1 MFVKKLVEKATR
13 KHNGGGGI
21 NGLKAEEVRP
31 RLVFHYGVP
40 PESSS
45 LAYDPI
51 QHIIAIS
58 TRNGVI
64 KLLGKDNS
72 QALLQSEAASPSKFM
87 QFMENQG
94 ILLNVTSH
102 NHIEVWNIDKKQVTH
117 VHIFNEEITSFVV
130 VQQSFYIYVGDCLG
144 NVTVLKL
151 DNTLQCL
158 VKMPYKIPPSESC
171 GTQTEVDSDTAVI
184 FSSPQPMA
192 ESKRVLIIFRN
203 GLISLWGI
211 QESKVLLVA
220 GGNAQHSSQE
230 PKLVVSASWACVFG
244 SKVVV
249 GYSSGDIFLWAIP
262 VFLDHNSEA
271 LRNHKDFYASQNV
284 PLLKL
289 NLGYKMDKVPIV
301 SLRWF
306 AHDESSGHLYVNGF
320 SDSGSSHSFQVIIIN
335 ESTQTRTIKLVLPLT
350 EPCLGMEIVSCFSNQ
365 SKNKQNT
372 LVLLLRSGRLCLY
385 DDSAI
390 EQYLL
395 HCQSKS
401 PPTLPKQF
409 MVTLPFGDSRI
420 TAAKLYIGPSSP
432 VEESVAMQDHIL
444 LPNKYSSLFSINMK
458 EKDGSRRS
466 SAHFSGF
473 LKAKNLLVTGHVD
486 GAINFWDASCP
497 LLFPLLS
504 IEQQF
509 NESSSTAPVTSLHFD
524 VSSHILVSGDQSGS
538 IRIFI
543 FKKFQETSESIFS
556 FLQAKQGDNY
566 TVHNV
571 NLKGAIMSISMN
583 MDSKLLAVGTDK
595 GYVSVIQMEG
605 TTILYQK
612 QIPGQVYSG
621 IMSLQFVNHG
631 QNGSE
636 NSILLVGMEDSSVL
650 ALEEDSGHALSAN
663 PVKTKKTCK
672 ALLMH
677 ILDASPNG
685 VCTSDCVDTSKQSYS
700 KQLMQKQ
707 PLVLICSEN
716 AIRLYALSHVLQGIK
731 KVYSK
736 KRLDGSCYYASIIH
750 GSSLDVGLA
759 LVFSCGKMEIRSLL
773 DLAVLNE
780 VSLRGLT
787 YPTLKSPPNANSIF
801 CVSSEGEIL
810 LVNGDQALLFISV
823 LSHREIY
830 RHLEYITNV
839 YMEGLAPQEGTS
851 CMKNP
856 QKERKKGIFGMVVKD
871 LKGNKTK
878 HGKENDADDSSISE
892 ELSALFSTVNF
903 LHSDETR
910 CSSVVNNEDVELDID
925 DIDLEDTKEKH
936 KGLNLAVLDKQ
947 KLGKKLHAL
956 KGTVGKLKLNIE
968 EKMNSRKDK
977 HEEEKDISAVDK
989 IKQKYGYATNDESNT
1004 VKMAE
1009 SKLRENVIKLKA
1021 IGLRTSEM
1029 QNTAQTFSSLAKE
1042 LLQSTQGSKST

>member
-1 MFVKKLVEKATR
+1 MFMKKLVEKAT
-13 KHNGGGGI
+13 KKYNGGGGI

-51 QHIIAIS
+51 QHILAIS

-64 KLLGKDNS
+64 KLLGKDDS
-72 QALLQSEAASPSKFM
+72 QALLQSEAAAPSKFL
-87 QFMENQG
+87 QFMENRG

-102 NHIEVWNIDKKQVTH
+102 NHIEVWNIDKKQITH
-117 VHIFNEEITSFVV
+117 VHIFNGEITSFVV

-144 NVTVLKL
+144 NITVLKL

-171 GTQTEVDSDTAVI
+171 GTQTEADSDTAVI

-271 LRNHKDFYASQNV
+271 PWNHKDSYASQNV

-365 SKNKQNT
+365 SKNRQNT
-372 LVLLLRSGRLCLY
+372 LVLLLRSGCLCLY

-409 MVTLPFGDSRI
+409 IVTLPFGDSRI
-420 TAAKLYIGPSSP
+420 TVAKLYIGPSSP
-432 VEESVAMQDHIL
+432 VEESVAMQDQIF
-444 LPNKYSSLFSINMK
+444 LPNKYSSLFSMNMK

-473 LKAKNLLVTGHVD
+473 SKAKNLLVTGHVD

-509 NESSSTAPVTSLHFD
+509 NESCASSTAPVTSLHFD

-538 IRIFI
+538 IRIFS
-543 FKKFQETSESIFS
+543 FKKVQETSESIFS

-571 NLKGAIMSISMN
+571 NLRGAIMSISMN

-636 NSILLVGMEDSSVL
+636 KSILMVGMEDSSVL

-685 VCTSDCVDTSKQSYS
+685 VWTSDYVDTSKQSYS

-716 AIRLYALSHVLQGIK
+716 AIRLYALIHVLQGIK

-736 KRLDGSCYYASIIH
+736 KKLDGSCCYASIIH

-780 VSLRGLT
+780 VSLRGLI
-787 YPTLKSPPNANSIF
+787 YPTLKSPPNAISVF
-801 CVSSEGEIL
+801 CVSSEGEFL
-810 LVNGDQALLFISV
+810 LVNGDQAMLFLSL

-839 YMEGLAPQEGTS
+839 YTEGLAPQEGTS
-851 CMKNP
+851 RMKNP
-856 QKERKKGIFGMVVKD
+856 QKERKKGIFSMVVKD

-878 HGKENDADDSSISE
+878 HSKETDADESI
-892 ELSALFSTVNF
+892 
-903 LHSDETR
+903 
-910 CSSVVNNEDVELDID
+910 VNNEDVELDID

-1004 VKMAE
+1004 VQMAE

-1021 IGLRTSEM
+1021 IGLRTTEM
-1029 QNTAQTFSSLAKE
+1029 QNTAQTFSSMAKE
-1042 LLQSTQGSKST
+1042 LLQSTQGSKTSLRV

>member
-13 KHNGGGGI
+13 KHNGAGGV
-21 NGLKAEEVRP
+21 NGLTAEEVRP

-51 QHIIAIS
+51 QHILAIS

-72 QALLQSEAASPSKFM
+72 QALLQSEAAAPSKFL

-94 ILLNVTSH
+94 ILLN
-102 NHIEVWNIDKKQVTH
+102 VWNIDKKQVTH

-151 DNTLQCL
+151 DNTSQCL

-171 GTQTEVDSDTAVI
+171 GTQTEADSDTAVI

-220 GGNAQHSSQE
+220 GGTAQHSSQE

-271 LRNHKDFYASQNV
+271 PQNQKDPYASQNV

-301 SLRWF
+301 TLRWF
-306 AHDESSGHLYVNGF
+306 AHDQNSGHLYVNGF

-372 LVLLLRSGRLCLY
+372 LVLLLRSGCLCLY

-420 TAAKLYIGPSSP
+420 TVAKLYIGPSSP
-432 VEESVAMQDHIL
+432 VEESVAMRDQIS
-444 LPNKYSSLFSINMK
+444 LPNKYSSLLSMNMK
-458 EKDGSRRS
+458 EKYVSRRS

-473 LKAKNLLVTGHVD
+473 SKAKNLLVTGHVD

-509 NESSSTAPVTSLHFD
+509 NESCASSTAPVTSLHFD
-524 VSSHILVSGDQSGS
+524 VSSHVLVSGHQSGS

-543 FKKFQETSESIFS
+543 FKKVQETSESIFS

-631 QNGSE
+631 KNGSE
-636 NSILLVGMEDSSVL
+636 KSILLVGMEDSSIL

-685 VCTSDCVDTSKQSYS
+685 VWTSDCVDTIKQSYS

-716 AIRLYALSHVLQGIK
+716 AIRLYALSHVLQGTK

-736 KRLDGSCYYASIIH
+736 KKLDGSCCYASIIR
-750 GSSLDVGLA
+750 GSSSDVGLA

-787 YPTLKSPPNANSIF
+787 YPTLKSPPNANSVF

-810 LVNGDQALLFISV
+810 LVNGDQAMLFLSV

-839 YMEGLAPQEGTS
+839 YMDGLAPQEGTS

-856 QKERKKGIFGMVVKD
+856 QKERKKGIFSMVVKD

-878 HGKENDADDSSISE
+878 HSKENDADDSNISE

-910 CSSVVNNEDVELDID
+910 CSSVVNTEDVELDID

-947 KLGKKLHAL
+947 KLGKKLHSF

-989 IKQKYGYATNDESNT
+989 IKQKYGYATNDESYT

-1029 QNTAQTFSSLAKE
+1029 QNTAQTFSSMAKE
-1042 LLQSTQGSKST
+1042 LLQSTQGSKRT